1 MRDSFIFAQ
10 IMTDTDLFFEWK
22 PVKDKKEIL
31 ELIAGDIK
39 RFGLEQKLFD
49 FFVGLITE
57 DINIF
62 SKFEPKLLTLS
73 SKIIAHQLLD

>member
-1 MRDSFIFAQ
+1 MRDSFIFTQ
-10 IMTDTDLFFEWK
+10 IMSDADLFFEWM
-22 PVKDKKEIL
+22 PVNDKKEIL

-73 SKIIAHQLLD
+73 PKIIAHQLLD

>member
-1 MRDSFIFAQ
+1 MRDSCIFTQ
-10 IMTDTDLFFEWK
+10 IMSDADLFFEWI

-73 SKIIAHQLLD
+73 PKIIAHQLLD

>member
-1 MRDSFIFAQ
+1 MRDSFIFTQ
-10 IMTDTDLFFEWK
+10 IMSDADLFFEWM

-62 SKFEPKLLTLS
+62 SKFEPKLLTLTPE
-73 SKIIAHQLLD
+73 IIAHQLLD

>member
-10 IMTDTDLFFEWK
+10 IMTDTDLFFEWM

-62 SKFEPKLLTLS
+62 SKFEPKLLTLTPE
-73 SKIIAHQLLD
+73 IIAHQLLD